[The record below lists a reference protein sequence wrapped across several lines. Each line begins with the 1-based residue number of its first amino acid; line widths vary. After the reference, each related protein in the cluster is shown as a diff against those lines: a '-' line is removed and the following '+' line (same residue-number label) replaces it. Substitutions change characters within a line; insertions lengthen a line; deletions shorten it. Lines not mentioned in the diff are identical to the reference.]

1 MRRKLE
7 GMIQS
12 IYGLVL
18 GLSILFLTV
27 LLSGCS
33 PKKAFIPF

>member
-1 MRRKLE
+1 MRRRLE
-7 GMIQS
+7 ARTQRL
-12 IYGLVL
+12 YGLLV

-27 LLSGCS
+27 FFSGCS

>member
-1 MRRKLE
+1 MRRRLE
-7 GMIQS
+7 AILPR
-12 IYGLVL
+12 IYGLL
-18 GLSILFLTV
+18 LALSMLLLPV